1 MSDAANIA
9 SQESAAVGGTAPN
22 ATTAGRLIAARRVQ
36 AGMHLAA
43 VAATLKVP
51 MHRLEALEADRYDA
65 FPDTVFLRALAS
77 SVCRVL
83 KSDPAPVLALLP
95 QLAPATFESRPDLN
109 ARFKEGTAAGGASSL
124 PMSRAMAFTVI
135 VLLAAALV
143 LAFLPRDGAQAPQP
157 ETDSAEPLP
166 APANAV
172 SAPAPAPAPEENEA
186 PAAETAAAAPVA
198 ASQDVAQ
205 AQPATP
211 QADAPAHAAPEAPL
225 LIQARDQ
232 TWVQVRDASGS
243 VIVEKTLQKGDKFA
257 AQGTGPWSVVVG
269 RADAADVVVRG
280 QAMDLMGIARSNVAR
295 FEVK

>member
-9 SQESAAVGGTAPN
+9 SQESAAASGTAPN

-95 QLAPATFESRPDLN
+95 QLPPAALESRPDLT
-109 ARFKEGTAAGGASSL
+109 ARFKEGTAAGGGASSL

-143 LAFLPRDGAQAPQP
+143 LAFLPRDGAQVPQP
-157 ETDSAEPLP
+157 EPDSAEPLQ

-172 SAPAPAPAPEENEA
+172 SVPAPAPEENEA
-186 PAAETAAAAPVA
+186 PAAEAAASAPVA
-198 ASQDVAQ
+198 ASQDIAQ
-205 AQPATP
+205 AQPAAT
-211 QADAPAHAAPEAPL
+211 QVDAPANVAPDAPL
-225 LIQARDQ
+225 VIQARDQ
-232 TWVQVRDASGS
+232 TWVQVRDASGA
-243 VIVEKTLQKGDKFA
+243 VMVEKTLQKGDKFA
-257 AQGTGPWSVVVG
+257 AQGAGPWSVVVG

-280 QAMDLMGIARSNVAR
+280 QAMDLMSIARSNVAR